1 MHGLADSLGVSPAI
15 MYVSE
20 ISSVK
25 SRGILMNSAAIAAS
39 AGIPIV
45 YIIGSFWSWSGT
57 ALIGGCFPMLAIL
70 IFLLLIHWDS
80 PVFLINKNQTYAIG
94 ALNFFREGSTLDKI
108 VQEFNHI
115 KVCLSFLKR
124 HLVLL
129 FLKI

>member
-1 MHGLADSLGVSPAI
+1 
-15 MYVSE
+15 
-20 ISSVK
+20 
-25 SRGILMNSAAIAAS
+25 MNSAAIAAS

-80 PVFLINKNQTYAIG
+80 PVFLINKNQTYALG
-94 ALNFFREGSTLDKI
+94 ALTFFREGSKLDKI

-115 KVCLSFLKR
+115 KVCLFSCPFYKSTFWYHESLINNLMYFKIAC
-124 HLVLL
+124 L
-129 FLKI
+129 FGLPLYSASS